1 MKIQFDVNH
10 QHLAV
15 HDGYYVVSDSENY
28 ITASF
33 TFSEDWDEL
42 SKTVVFRR
50 CGDIEDNAFSVDLED
65 GTSCDIPCDVLK
77 YPGLKVYA
85 AGSDGNVVVY
95 TNTEH
100 IKIVKS
106 GMSDTDDIGN
116 ETDSEGVSAVI
127 AIDDVLSPESDNPVS
142 SKGLWKEFAK
152 RVTAA
157 ELKIALSSLADEVSA
172 HAEAVVLAH
181 PDGSVTTAKI
191 ADKSVTADKLAED
204 SVTNSK
210 IKNGAVTTVCIADGS
225 VTADKIKDKA
235 VTASKIANGVIP
247 TALPADGGNADT
259 VDGKHAADFATAE
272 HTHSQYAQATHNH
285 DAVYSGINHNHDGD
299 YAAKTHTHSQYSQ
312 TGHNHDSDY
321 APKNHIH
328 AQSDITGLAEAL
340 SGKAEAEHTHSY
352 DEITGTPP
360 SVGLASAAADGL
372 MSASDKIKLDSIS
385 AGAGTGGG
393 IVSETDPTVPDWAKK
408 SEKPDYTASEI
419 MTDGGNSVQEVLN
432 MLNPEENYDDILV
445 LLSECDKGGNMYD
458 FPYETGEEFAIE
470 NDLGEDVSVLMYSND
485 PEWHFSQVLEDG
497 EVYLVKIT
505 QRPTTGAEYQHGII
519 EVIKKA
525 GANTLSDRVTALEN
539 AVGDVNAVLED
550 LLTKGV

>member
-1 MKIQFDVNH
+1 MKLQFDVNH

-50 CGDIEDNAFSVDLED
+50 CGDSEDNAFSVDLED
-65 GTSCDIPCDVLK
+65 GTGCDIPCDVLK

-85 AGSDGNVVVY
+85 AGSDGKVVVY

-116 ETDSEGVSAVI
+116 ETDSEGASTVI
-127 AIDDVLSPESDNPVS
+127 AIDDVLSPGSDNPVS
-142 SKGLWKEFAK
+142 SKGLWKEFSK
-152 RVTAA
+152 RVTAT
-157 ELKIALSSLADEVSA
+157 ELKIALTAVTDELSA
-172 HAEAVVLAH
+172 HAEAAELSH
-181 PDGSVTTAKI
+181 PDKSVTTAKI
-191 ADKSVTADKLAED
+191 ADRAVTADKLAED

-210 IKNGAVTTVCIADGS
+210 IKNGAVTTVCIADGA
-225 VTADKIKDKA
+225 VTADKIRDRA
-235 VTASKIANGVIP
+235 VTANKIANGVIP
-247 TALPADGGNADT
+247 TTLPADGGNADT

-272 HTHSQYAQATHNH
+272 HTHSQYAQTTHDH
-285 DAVYSGINHNHDGD
+285 DAVYSGINHNHDGN
-299 YAAKTHTHSQYSQ
+299 YAAKNHT
-312 TGHNHDSDY
+312 
-321 APKNHIH
+321 H
-328 AQSDITGLAEAL
+328 AQSDITGLATAL

-360 SVGLASAAADGL
+360 SVGLASTTADGL
-372 MSASDKIKLDSIS
+372 MSASDKAKLDSIS

-393 IVSETDPTVPDWAKK
+393 IISETDPTVPDWAKE
-408 SEKPDYTASEI
+408 SEKPKYTASEI
-419 MTDGGNSVQEVLN
+419 LTDDGRSVQAVLEN
-432 MLNPEENYDDILV
+432 LNPQESYDDILV

-458 FPYETGEEFAIE
+458 FPYEVGEEFAIE

-505 QRPTTGAEYQHGII
+505 QKPTTGAEYQHGII

-539 AVGDVNAVLED
+539 TVGSVNEALES
-550 LLTKGV
+550 LLVKGV